1 MARRR
6 AKTRRRRSRSF
17 SILNAI
23 ESYAYANILT
33 RGMFDA
39 NPVEFLTGE
48 GDLSPSTSWTEAGLY
63 GATSWLTTGGSGA
76 SIGASP
82 MSLADLIKNPSYA
95 LAVTQYRTQS
105 NLPGMLMQSLATGV
119 GFRLIKRVLRAPISN
134 VNRNIVRPIMGKTVR
149 L

>member
-1 MARRR
+1 MVRRK
-6 AKTRRRRSRSF
+6 AKTRRRGTRSF

-33 RGMFDA
+33 RGMFAA

-48 GDLSPSTSWTEAGLY
+48 GDLAPSATWTESGLYGSTSWLVDGTGGGP
-63 GATSWLTTGGSGA
+63 GAT
-76 SIGASP
+76 P
-82 MSLADLIKNPSYA
+82 MSLADLIKSPSYA
-95 LAVTQYRTQS
+95 LAVTTYRAQA
-105 NLPGMLMQSLATGV
+105 NLPSMLMQSLGTGI
-119 GFRLIKRVLRAPISN
+119 GFRVLKRVLRAPISN

>member
-6 AKTRRRRSRSF
+6 AKTRRRRTRSF
-17 SILNAI
+17 SIINAI

-48 GDLSPSTSWTEAGLY
+48 GDVAPSANWTEAGLY
-63 GATSWLTTGGSGA
+63 GSTSWLTTGGSGA
-76 SIGASP
+76 AIGASP
-82 MSLADLIKNPSYA
+82 MSLMDLVKNPSFA
-95 LAVTQYRTQS
+95 LAVTTYRTQQA
-105 NLPGMLMQSLATGV
+105 LPNMLMQSLATGI
-119 GFRLIKRVLRAPISN
+119 GFRVIKRVLRAPISN